1 MRTSAALVLGL
12 TVIGLTACGKGSEQ
26 ASNTTSTSNTTAS
39 SAPSAPIV
47 PSLDT
52 PENKK
57 LVAELGP
64 AYANADLANGQTR
77 FALCRSCHTIAKG
90 GPNMTGPN
98 LYGVFGRKAGA
109 VADYAYSEG
118 LKGAGVTWSAE
129 TLNTWLKDPRAMIS
143 GTKMSFMGVK
153 DDKDRA
159 DLIAYLKVASNGG
172 AN

>member
-1 MRTSAALVLGL
+1 MRSQTCLAVLIVAAALTGCGPGKSDTGGAASTSATSGD
-12 TVIGLTACGKGSEQ
+12 
-26 ASNTTSTSNTTAS
+26 ASA
-39 SAPSAPIV
+39 
-47 PSLDT
+47 LDT
-52 PENKK
+52 PANRK
-57 LVAELGP
+57 LVEELGP
-64 AYANADLANGQTR
+64 AYAKADLANGQVR

-98 LYGVFGRKAGA
+98 LYGIFGRKAGA

-129 TLNTWLKDPRAMIS
+129 TLNTWLKDPRAMVA